1 MGIDNTDDRWISRC
15 ALGDCRTCIA
25 RCFRSGNLKG
35 GFILIRSERGSAVV
49 SALLGITITTLV
61 SLSVLGMILASWSA
75 VVMRDA
81 AISGARY
88 GALADQTPSEGE
100 RYTLKLLRERVPLL
114 ASYET
119 DSWISGSENG
129 EQLNVAIETQLPG
142 LAMMPML
149 PKQRLSADATLEYQF
164 Q

>member
-1 MGIDNTDDRWISRC
+1 MKSD
-15 ALGDCRTCIA
+15 
-25 RCFRSGNLKG
+25 
-35 GFILIRSERGSAVV
+35 RGSAVV
-49 SALLGITITTLV
+49 SAIVGISITTLV
-61 SLSVLGMILASWSA
+61 SFTVLGIILASWSA

-100 RYTLKLLRERVPLL
+100 RYALKLLRERVPLL

-119 DSWISGSENG
+119 DSWVTDGMNG
-129 EQLNVAIETQLPG
+129 NQLNVAIQAQLPALG
-142 LAMMPML
+142 MVSAL
-149 PKQRLSADATLEYQF
+149 PSQRLAADATLEFQF